1 MVPFISFL
9 FHLSFIL
16 LLHQDTM
23 KNLLDPLDMKNTLHL
38 HYCILFMLY
47 RFTFFNLVAQML
59 TLHYILRNVG
69 DGFFF
74 PQAQYKNL
82 LIQAEMMELRTRVSE
97 GLMIKFIIRLHI
109 FSFDKIFKLPEES
122 DVIMQI
128 SAGRV
133 AGRG

>member
-47 RFTFFNLVAQML
+47 RFTFFNLVCSNAHI
-59 TLHYILRNVG
+59 TLHSTQCR
-69 DGFFF
+69 
-74 PQAQYKNL
+74 
-82 LIQAEMMELRTRVSE
+82 
-97 GLMIKFIIRLHI
+97 
-109 FSFDKIFKLPEES
+109 
-122 DVIMQI
+122 
-128 SAGRV
+128 
-133 AGRG
+133 